1 MNAPREPAELAED
14 ERARLHR
21 AHQRL
26 RNSSQALEALTAVEP
41 MPRRWAANPAPREA
55 LMAASAD
62 LQAACQELWRTQ
74 LELLDLQPPPGAS
87 TRE

>member
-1 MNAPREPAELAED
+1 MNALREPSELAED

-55 LMAASAD
+55 LEAAQAD

-74 LELLDLQPPPGAS
+74 HELLGLEPPPGA
-87 TRE
+87 TTGE